1 MSDNHLYLC
10 IDLKSFYASVE
21 CVLRGLDPMT
31 TNLVVA
37 DLNRS
42 SRTICL
48 AVTPAMK
55 ALGVKNRCRVFEIP
69 DNIEYIAAV
78 PRMKKYIEYSADIYA
93 IYLKY
98 FSKNDIH
105 VYSIDEV
112 FIDVTTYLA
121 LYNISAYSL
130 AKKVMKDIY
139 DTMGIRATCGIGT
152 NLYLAKIALD
162 LTAKHSKDFIGGLNE
177 RLFCHK
183 LWDYTPLSDFWRIG
197 KATADTLAKY
207 GIRTMRQIA
216 CADEEFL
223 YRIFGVDAELLI
235 DHSRGIEP
243 VTIADIKKY
252 MPRTNSLTS
261 GQVLMRNYT
270 FDEGIVIVKE
280 MMDALC
286 LDMVD
291 KKLVTKSITL
301 NVGYAREYGM
311 ESAHKSTQLLVETN
325 ADSIMIPAVVDL
337 YKEIVN
343 PNICVRRINISCNQV
358 VSEGDYQY
366 SLFVKEDELEKSR
379 RVQEAVISI
388 KKKYGKNA
396 VLRGINYDE
405 ASTARDRNLQI
416 GGHKSGEET
425 KK

>member
-37 DLNRS
+37 DMNRS

-69 DNIEYIAAV
+69 ENIEYIAAV

>member
-37 DLNRS
+37 DMNRS

-69 DNIEYIAAV
+69 DNIKYIAAV